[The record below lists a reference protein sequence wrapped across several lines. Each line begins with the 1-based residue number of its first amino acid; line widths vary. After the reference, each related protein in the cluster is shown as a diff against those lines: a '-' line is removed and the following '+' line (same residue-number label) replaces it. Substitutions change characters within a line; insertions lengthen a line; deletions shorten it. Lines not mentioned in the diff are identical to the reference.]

1 MFESRLGQLFFST
14 FIQKRKQEEF
24 HLMKIEIGVI
34 DHCLDLKSRILR
46 IYFPGNDTP
55 TTDKG
60 YKQEILE

>member
-1 MFESRLGQLFFST
+1 MYHIPDLILDAQNG
-14 FIQKRKQEEF
+14 II
-24 HLMKIEIGVI
+24 H
-34 DHCLDLKSRILR
+34 HCLDLKSRILR